1 MTMKKYLIAILFFCF
16 SVFFTSVSSPVIYA
30 QGEMMQDEA
39 GFDQQL
45 PPAEQEHKEETLEGQ
60 VSQIL
65 EEKQITP
72 TGVKEPQLYQKLEIL
87 VTKGSLKDKKIT
99 IENGNL
105 PMSNLQK
112 YKVDDELVISFSK
125 DFEGNDMFYITDYVR
140 RGALAW
146 LFVIFVV
153 MAVAIGRWQGMA
165 SLIGMGISFLVI
177 FKFILPKIYAG
188 GDPVQIAI
196 LGSLVIIPAT
206 FLLSHGVNK
215 KTGIAVAGTLISL
228 VVTGILAHIFVD
240 ASKLT
245 GFASEEAGFLQAF
258 KPGLINIKG
267 LLLAGIIIGVL
278 GVLDDITISQSA
290 IVQQL
295 KAANPKLKAGELYKK
310 AMAVGKDH
318 IASMVNTLVLV
329 YTGAALPL
337 LLIFIDNPHP
347 FSEIVNYEIIADE
360 VVRTLVGSIGLI
372 LAVPITTFIASF
384 MAEGGE
390 NK

>member
-1 MTMKKYLIAILFFCF
+1 MKKYLCAILTLCFFVFLSFPF
-16 SVFFTSVSSPVIYA
+16 SHSVLAQDEIE
-30 QGEMMQDEA
+30 QGEMMPN
-39 GFDQQL
+39 QQAV
-45 PPAEQEHKEETLEGQ
+45 PVEHKEETLEGR
-60 VSQIL
+60 VTQIL
-65 EEKQITP
+65 EEKQIVP
-72 TGVKEPQLYQKLEIL
+72 PGVKEPQLYQKLEIL

-112 YKVDDELVISFSK
+112 YKVGDELVISYSK

-140 RGALAW
+140 RSALFW
-146 LFVIFVV
+146 LFLIFVV
-153 MAVAIGRWQGMA
+153 MAVVIGRWQGA
-165 SLIGMGISFLVI
+165 TSLLGMGISFLVI
-177 FKFILPKIYAG
+177 LKFILPKIYAG
-188 GDPVQIAI
+188 SDPVQIAI

-215 KTGIAVAGTLISL
+215 KTVIAVVGTLIAL
-228 VVTGILAHIFVD
+228 IVTGILANAFVE
-240 ASKLT
+240 ATKLT
-245 GFASEEAGFLQAF
+245 GFASEEAGFLQAY

-295 KAANPKLKAGELYKK
+295 KEANPKLKAGELYKK

-318 IASMVNTLVLV
+318 IASMVNTLILV

-347 FSEIVNYEIIADE
+347 FSEIINYEIIADE

-372 LAVPITTFIASF
+372 LAVPITTFIATLV
-384 MAEGGE
+384 AEQE
-390 NK
+390 T

>member
-1 MTMKKYLIAILFFCF
+1 MKMKKYLIAILFFCF
-16 SVFFTSVSSPVIYA
+16 SILVSLSSSPTVLA
-30 QGEMMQDEA
+30 QNEFGQ
-39 GFDQQL
+39 
-45 PPAEQEHKEETLEGQ
+45 EETLEGR
-60 VSQIL
+60 VTQIL
-65 EEKQITP
+65 EEKQIIP
-72 TGVKEPQLYQKLEIL
+72 TGASDFQLYQKLEIL

-105 PMSNLQK
+105 PISSLQK
-112 YKVDDELVISFSK
+112 YQVGDELVINCGK
-125 DFEGNDMFYITDYVR
+125 DFENNDSFFITDYVR
-140 RGALAW
+140 RSALLW
-146 LFVIFVV
+146 LFVIFVI
-153 MAVAIGRWQGMA
+153 VAIVIGRWQGMA
-165 SLIGMGISFLVI
+165 SLVGMGVSFLVI

-188 GDPVQIAI
+188 SDPVQIAI
-196 LGSLVIIPAT
+196 LGSVVIIPAT

-215 KTGIAVAGTLISL
+215 KTMIAVAGTLISL
-228 VVTGILAHIFVD
+228 IVTGFLANTFVE

-245 GFASEEAGFLQAF
+245 GFASEEAGFLQAY

-295 KAANPKLKAGELYKK
+295 KAANPKLKAGELYKR
-310 AMAVGKDH
+310 AMTVGKDH
-318 IASMVNTLVLV
+318 ISSMVNTLVLV

-337 LLIFIDNPHP
+337 LLLFINNPHP

-360 VVRTLVGSIGLI
+360 IVRTLVGSIGLI

-384 MAEGGE
+384 MVEGGE